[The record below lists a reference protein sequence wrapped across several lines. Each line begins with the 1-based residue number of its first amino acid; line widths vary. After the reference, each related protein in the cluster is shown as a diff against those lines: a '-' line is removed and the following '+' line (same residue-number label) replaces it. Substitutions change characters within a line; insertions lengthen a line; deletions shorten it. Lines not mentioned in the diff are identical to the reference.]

1 MITLR
6 LHQKNPILQYIKT
19 TWQYLFLKNMHWIWQ
34 TQWTTVCLK
43 TWLNSFQGQTSST
56 PFTLPG
62 TLRSDQNNFPKHVT
76 GSFPLLVFCVTTL
89 LAMTF
94 RCFPAEL
101 HTPLMLFNSHVIQK
115 LAERNL
121 VKLHSSP
128 SRTTGSSRELYWSP
142 LWHIFLLISST
153 FSIFLDSFSHWRHSE
168 LGYQLLKATHFMA
181 DLKQVASSLGF

>member
-19 TWQYLFLKNMHWIWQ
+19 TCQYLFFKNMHWIWQ

-62 TLRSDQNNFPKHVT
+62 TLRSDQNNFPMHVT
-76 GSFPLLVFCVTTL
+76 GSFPLLVFCVSTL

-94 RCFPAEL
+94 RCFPAKL
-101 HTPLMLFNSHVIQK
+101 HTPLKLFNSHVIQK

-121 VKLHSSP
+121 VKGFTPVHPGLQVLPGSC
-128 SRTTGSSRELYWSP
+128 TGPHFDTVSCWFP
-142 LWHIFLLISST
+142 LPFPY
-153 FSIFLDSFSHWRHSE
+153 F
-168 LGYQLLKATHFMA
+168 
-181 DLKQVASSLGF
+181 